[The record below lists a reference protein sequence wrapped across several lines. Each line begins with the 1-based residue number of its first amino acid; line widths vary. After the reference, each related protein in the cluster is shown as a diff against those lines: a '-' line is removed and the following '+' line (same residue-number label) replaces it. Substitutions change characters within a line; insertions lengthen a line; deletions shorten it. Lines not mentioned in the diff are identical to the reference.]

1 MIVNIQTVLPVT
13 DNTGVK
19 SIRCIKVSGRNTSG
33 EAGNFIIGSIFR
45 VRPRLKFRSGHIYRA
60 VLIQTRFR
68 TFRRCGSYIRSLSNR
83 IVLIKKGEDVPIA
96 NRTKTY
102 FFLELRIKI
111 LFKITTLTIF
121 LALFYIFLYFKKND

>member
-1 MIVNIQTVLPVT
+1 MIINMQTVLPVV

-19 SIRCIKVSGRNTSG
+19 SLRCIKVAGRNNTGS
-33 EAGNFIIGSIFR
+33 AGNFIVGSIFR

-60 VLIQTRFR
+60 VIVQTRFT
-68 TFRRCGSYIRSLSNR
+68 TFRSCGSYIRSLSNR
-83 IVLIKKGEDVPIA
+83 IILMRKGEDVPIA

-102 FFLELRIKI
+102 FFLELRKKI

-121 LALFYIFLYFKKND
+121 LA

>member
-1 MIVNIQTVLPVT
+1 MQTVLPVV

-19 SIRCIKVSGRNTSG
+19 SLRCIKASGRASTAS
-33 EAGNFIIGSIFR
+33 AASFVVGSIFK

-60 VLIQTRFR
+60 VIVQTRFPV
-68 TFRRCGSYIRSLSNR
+68 FRLCGSYIRSLSNR
-83 IVLIKKGEDVPIA
+83 IVLMRKGEDVPIA

-111 LFKITTLTIF
+111 LFKITTLTVF
-121 LALFYIFLYFKKND
+121 LALIF